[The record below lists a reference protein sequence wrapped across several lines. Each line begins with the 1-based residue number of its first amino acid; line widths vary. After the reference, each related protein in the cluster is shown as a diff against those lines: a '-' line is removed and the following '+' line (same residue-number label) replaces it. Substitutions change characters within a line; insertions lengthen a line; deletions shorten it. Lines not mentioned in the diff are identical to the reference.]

1 MARKKNGKQRRGED
15 AERRPAFDDLHP
27 ETKQTAWGVIVF
39 TIAILAALSYF
50 QLAGRFGNFF
60 YGLFNA
66 LLGYGFF
73 LIPVILFIIAGI
85 FIFSRRTDLYF
96 STMFGAGLFLVSTL
110 ALMEVLSDTTKEY
123 GGYVGFLLGYP
134 LISIFG
140 FWGSVAILSAGVL
153 VAVAIAWNLSFQSL
167 WALMTPS
174 AEDEALDDVRVVEAI
189 PDPEDEESEEEEGE
203 KPQSSLREKMLATVQ
218 GIARSKEKTKE
229 DNEAVQRI
237 ESTHKAVR
245 QRIKWEVPPFSLL
258 ERGAGK
264 PEAGDIKVF
273 ANIIQKTLSDFGIEV
288 EMGEVSIGPAVT
300 QYTLKPAQGVK
311 LSRITS
317 LQDDLSLALAA
328 HPLRIEAPI
337 PGKSLVG
344 VEIPNRT
351 IALVRIRQLIET
363 DQFSKNPYPL
373 VFPLGIDVGGKI
385 VYADLG
391 KMPHVLI
398 AGSTGSGKSVAIQ
411 SFLISLLFHN
421 SPEALKLILID
432 PKRVELTPY
441 NGIPHLLSDVIIEAK
456 KAVMALRWAAKEMDR
471 RYQVLSEAKVRDIHS
486 YNAAQAKDPQGAIMP
501 YVVVVVDEL
510 ADLMTTYPREVEA
523 AIVRLAQM
531 SRAVGIHL
539 VISTQ
544 RPSVEVIT
552 GLIKANVPARVA
564 FSTASQ
570 IDSRTI
576 LDGAGAEKL
585 LGRGD
590 MLFLSADTPK
600 PVRIQGGYVSEE
612 EVKKV
617 TNYLRELEV
626 VEEAVPEGEPGTRER
641 LDDFLSI
648 AERGGA
654 GGASLNNG
662 LHDED
667 GDDDEMYEEAKQVIV
682 EAGKASASFLQRRL
696 KIGYARAAR
705 ILDMLERDGIIGPA
719 DGAKPRDVI
728 GGGTMHKPDD
738 EEASL

>member
-1 MARKKNGKQRRGED
+1 
-15 AERRPAFDDLHP
+15 
-27 ETKQTAWGVIVF
+27 
-39 TIAILAALSYF
+39 
-50 QLAGRFGNFF
+50 
-60 YGLFNA
+60 
-66 LLGYGFF
+66 
-73 LIPVILFIIAGI
+73 
-85 FIFSRRTDLYF
+85 
-96 STMFGAGLFLVSTL
+96 
-110 ALMEVLSDTTKEY
+110 
-123 GGYVGFLLGYP
+123 
-134 LISIFG
+134 
-140 FWGSVAILSAGVL
+140 
-153 VAVAIAWNLSFQSL
+153 
-167 WALMTPS
+167 
-174 AEDEALDDVRVVEAI
+174 
-189 PDPEDEESEEEEGE
+189 
-203 KPQSSLREKMLATVQ
+203 MLATVQ